1 MNPEMI
7 AHLNEWLVQCD
18 TLQSSH
24 IITDEDII
32 EYVVKGKED
41 PHEDKTA
48 DLAAV
53 ENEVIEIAGI
63 LEEVPERVRQKSS
76 HKELIHHLS
85 WSLEQLS
92 LRKWFHHTLFKDLP
106 F

>member
-7 AHLNEWLVQCD
+7 AHRNEWLVQCD

-41 PHEDKTA
+41 LTEDKTA
-48 DLAAV
+48 DLAAM
-53 ENEVIEIAGI
+53 ENEDEGIEFIGI
-63 LEEVPERVRQKSS
+63 LEEAPER
-76 HKELIHHLS
+76 
-85 WSLEQLS
+85 
-92 LRKWFHHTLFKDLP
+92 
-106 F
+106 